1 MFYDQGKYRLWY
13 SSWTTCDS
21 SGTPSHGTKGDACS
35 TRGYW
40 PCTGVASPQLGR
52 KGRVAALMYAES
64 KDGVTWTKPALGVV
78 SDSSTVANTTAFA
91 QNNIVV
97 LDSTGS
103 GVLVDEHAPPGER
116 YKLFGE
122 LNAPAGH
129 KHSRALGVS
138 ADGIHWDTKAFAGS
152 SASLDRHG
160 THNNLVFD
168 ALRRQYFGF
177 GRPSNTPFRIAGV
190 AHSLTSDFLGE
201 WSPSVACGLE
211 KAENATYQPD
221 ALVVMSEPYA
231 SVWLGFANMLSV
243 TTPTAASS
251 AGTTELELVYS
262 TDLLEWRY
270 VAHGTPFI
278 PRGAPGSYD
287 CCELFGAKQQP
298 VVEGDRMK
306 VFYTGGNGPF
316 MGSRAAGF
324 SVATLQRDWWF
335 RPGFLQLGFRKSE
348 PCSDPGKCCSHSNF
362 RIGKIPAIPLSRGR
376 VCDSESAPPK
386 CRSPGS
392 DTRQRATLAPRGSS
406 ACRSPWGA
414 RARCWCPRTRERA
427 VFRSEWRLQAAQ
439 PAGSA
444 PRTACRWLGTSQ
456 TLLWRGGSALPRMS
470 MPAAASSGMP
480 RPRRSHP
487 WWGRMSPWSLS

>member
-324 SVATLQRDWWF
+324 SVATLQRDWWL
-335 RPGFLQLGFRKSE
+335 RPGFLQLGF
-348 PCSDPGKCCSHSNF
+348 
-362 RIGKIPAIPLSRGR
+362 
-376 VCDSESAPPK
+376 
-386 CRSPGS
+386 
-392 DTRQRATLAPRGSS
+392 
-406 ACRSPWGA
+406 
-414 RARCWCPRTRERA
+414 
-427 VFRSEWRLQAAQ
+427 
-439 PAGSA
+439 
-444 PRTACRWLGTSQ
+444 
-456 TLLWRGGSALPRMS
+456 
-470 MPAAASSGMP
+470 AS
-480 RPRRSHP
+480 
-487 WWGRMSPWSLS
+487 